1 MTSQKLAKED
11 LSQLLVEKHQNFIT
25 GYKREYDILDRLFVL
40 KEKREQLRYWVD
52 ESKTNPAQH
61 EKYLLAMKN
70 NEEELSKL
78 SEELKS
84 LKETSHRSFGP
95 SESDPKARHK
105 WLKAQ
110 ITGHEEGASYWTN
123 KIKEIADAKNR
134 KKEEK
139 GVQAS
144 GSEAHKKVRK
154 AVKKPKKGVK
164 APKAAKKKHPSS
176 N

>member
-1 MTSQKLAKED
+1 MASQKLAKED

-25 GYKREYDILDRLFVL
+25 EYKREYDILDRLFVL
-40 KEKREQLRYWVD
+40 KEKKEQLRYWVD

-61 EKYLLAMKN
+61 EKYQTAMN
-70 NEEELSKL
+70 NTEQEIARL

-84 LKETSHRSFGP
+84 LKETSPRSFGP

-110 ITGHEEGASYWTN
+110 ITGHEEGVSFWTN
-123 KIKEIADAKNR
+123 KIKEIADAKKH

-139 GVQAS
+139 GAQAH
-144 GSEAHKKVRK
+144 GSEVAKKVRK
-154 AVKKPKKGVK
+154 VVKKPKKSTK
-164 APKAAKKKHPSS
+164 ATKASKKKQPSS